1 MEALK
6 FELSQLKAQ
15 LQPPPRP
22 QISSNEVVERYPPL
36 SAERE
41 AMPENSSWQPV
52 GKKRRPR
59 KRQRSTKQG
68 ATESTEARASPT
80 VSLVTSNVSD
90 KLEGKAKVVGAR
102 SYSMGNTESMYCGY
116 SEICHLEVLFQYHR

>member
-1 MEALK
+1 MRPQQQLLLRHGFCAHSSGWLVLLYKAEAAMWATVMRVMQTEAL
-6 FELSQLKAQ
+6 QQAQ

-22 QISSNEVVERYPPL
+22 QISSNKVVERYPPL

-52 GKKRRPR
+52 GKKRHPR

-68 ATESTEARASPT
+68 VT
-80 VSLVTSNVSD
+80 V
-90 KLEGKAKVVGAR
+90 
-102 SYSMGNTESMYCGY
+102 Y
-116 SEICHLEVLFQYHR
+116 